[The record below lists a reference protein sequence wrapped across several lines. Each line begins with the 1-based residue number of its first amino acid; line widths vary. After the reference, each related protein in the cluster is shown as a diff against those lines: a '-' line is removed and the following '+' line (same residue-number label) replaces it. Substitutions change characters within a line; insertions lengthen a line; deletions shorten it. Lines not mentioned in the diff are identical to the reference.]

1 MKQKKIEIKK
11 GEKRFESDNGKNYI
25 HLSWLEYDKDQSKAK
40 NTLERKEYKISQPFP
55 WFWTFVIYYETRVLE
70 MIYGTFG

>member
-55 WFWTFVIYYETRVLE
+55 
-70 MIYGTFG
+70 